1 MDPPH
6 VTTFAAPRS
15 ELQLARENWRAR
27 PRQSGKISHLLAA
40 ELRRQ
45 ILRDEL
51 PAGQHLPP
59 EAELAAALD
68 VSRETLR
75 EALRILESQSLVDI
89 RRGRGGGAVVRR
101 PGLESVGRYVAMLLQ
116 LRRTTLAD
124 LEEAR
129 SVIEPPAAEQ
139 FALRSGTE
147 EIDQLV
153 LFHYDERVAVGDPL
167 SFVGAVGR
175 FDQAVTELSGNRSLG
190 VIAGVLRGI
199 YAGQAYAAL
208 GTSDPA
214 AATRIASGVI
224 AGHEAFVQ
232 AALRHDG
239 ALAKEAWTTYLLST
253 CRLLR
258 TRSQSRQPID
268 VVPLWRAEVGR
279 AGNEQVPG
287 MATAVATEI
296 RSRIVEGRLGDGDRL
311 PPLPQL
317 ADEFE
322 ISRPTLREALRILET
337 EYLLDLRSGDR
348 GGARVRHPSTQ
359 VAAQLAGT
367 IFEARQTTLAD
378 FYRALRLIEP
388 AVMELAASRIDPES
402 IRALRALE
410 AVLSA
415 STDDIPRFVG
425 AWTQG
430 RAVAFTATR
439 NPALGVIAELLQ
451 WVSVG
456 TQPAVTAEAASDLP
470 WVRNTHRMA
479 QLFGELVTAFEAG
492 DSSWAGSIWDTLLD
506 LNRPYIESSEL
517 GRRLMI
523 DLID

>member
-1 MDPPH
+1 M
-6 VTTFAAPRS
+6 TTAVAAPI
-15 ELQLARENWRAR
+15 ELQAAGANWRAR
-27 PRQSGKISHLLAA
+27 PRQSKKISHLLAA
-40 ELRRQ
+40 ELRLQ
-45 ILRDEL
+45 ILRGEL
-51 PAGQHLPP
+51 PTGWHLPP
-59 EAELAAALD
+59 EAELTATLD

-75 EALRILESQSLVDI
+75 EALRILESQSLVEI

-101 PGLESVGRYVAMLLQ
+101 PGLESVARYVAMLLQ
-116 LRRTTLAD
+116 IRQTSLAD

-139 FALRSGTE
+139 FALHCGTE

-153 LFHYDERVAVGDPL
+153 LCHYDERVAVGDPL

-190 VIAGVLRGI
+190 VIAGVLRDI

-214 AATRIASGVI
+214 TARRVADGVI
-224 AGHEAFVQ
+224 AGHEGFVH
-232 AALRHDG
+232 AALEHDG
-239 ALAKEAWTTYLLST
+239 ASAKRAWSTYLLST
-253 CRLLR
+253 SELLV
-258 TRSQSRQPID
+258 TRSRSRQPID
-268 VVPLWRAEVGR
+268 VVPLWRAQVSRNRSGP
-279 AGNEQVPG
+279 VPG
-287 MATAVATEI
+287 MATVVATEI
-296 RSRIVEGRLGDGDRL
+296 RSRIAEGRLDEGDRL
-311 PPLPQL
+311 APLPEL
-317 ADEFE
+317 AEEFG
-322 ISRPTLREALRILET
+322 ISKPTLREALRILET
-337 EYLLDLRSGDR
+337 ELLLDLRSGDR
-348 GGARVRHPSTQ
+348 GGGRVRLPSTQ

-367 IFEARQTTLAD
+367 IFESRQTTLAD

-388 AVMELAASRIDPES
+388 AVMELAALRMDPES
-402 IRALRALE
+402 LQSLRTLQSE
-410 AVLSA
+410 MSA
-415 STDDIPRFVG
+415 STADIPRFVQ

-439 NPALGVIAELLQ
+439 NPALGVIAEFLQ

-456 TQPAVTAEAASDLP
+456 TQPAVTAEAAGDLA
-470 WVRNTHRMA
+470 WVRNTYRMA

-492 DSSWAGSIWDTLLD
+492 DAARAGSIWDTLLE
-506 LNRPYIESSEL
+506 LNRPYIESSDL